1 MKGAAASDP
10 PVGAANVGKGF
21 QRSGKSQGNLLC
33 AKLIGRILSGQLGE
47 MVTHVSFS
55 EVENMWSDCQISQPL
70 L

>member
-1 MKGAAASDP
+1 M
-10 PVGAANVGKGF
+10 GKGF

-33 AKLIGRILSGQLGE
+33 AKLIGRILSRQLGE

-55 EVENMWSDCQISQPL
+55 EVENIWSDCQISQPL